1 MDVLVADEVWIATAL
16 LHRRYPE
23 REDFAVSK
31 IIRQAEAESVTGR
44 HSLRPSFQDYAYLHC
59 VANKEPGAVRH
70 RMLLETAKGR
80 RRLFKPRDPCHRRR
94 LSGKDAPHVDDV
106 PAAYRKFIEWY
117 RKEYAG
123 ASGETDPI
131 LSLRGLGKKIRTDEN
146 ADAYVERLRGTWG

>member
-23 REDFAVSK
+23 REDFAVSE

-44 HSLRPSFQDYAYLHC
+44 HSLCPSFQDYAYFHC

-80 RRLFKPRDPCHRRR
+80 RRLFKPGDPCDRRR
-94 LSGKDAPHVDDV
+94 LFGQGRSVRRRRPGSLSEVHRVVPQRIRWRERRDGSNPV
-106 PAAYRKFIEWY
+106 PARARQ
-117 RKEYAG
+117 
-123 ASGETDPI
+123 
-131 LSLRGLGKKIRTDEN
+131 EN
-146 ADAYVERLRGTWG
+146 LDG